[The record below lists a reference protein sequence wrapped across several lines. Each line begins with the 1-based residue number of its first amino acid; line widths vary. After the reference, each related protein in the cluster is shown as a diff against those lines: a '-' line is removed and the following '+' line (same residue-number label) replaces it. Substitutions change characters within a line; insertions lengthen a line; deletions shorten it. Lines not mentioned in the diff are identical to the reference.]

1 MVGSFRFD
9 IVPVRARLKVVG
21 RARFARQPA
30 IASGASPLATT
41 TTRTWEP
48 AWHRRARSQRA
59 NARTLLHLGKAA
71 EFLSTHHS
79 AQRDMSKNSR
89 AKQLGSVSGKP
100 ELAVLP
106 GPRKPLWGCSCGCAD
121 NWACRLR
128 CHRCDRP
135 APQSTADAARTAA
148 ATWLPQRSAAP
159 RGRPQNSGG
168 ARAARQVQPEE
179 TFAQIVARRYGSGPG
194 PSPGT
199 PSATAGGDTPME
211 PVSTPGSPEE
221 QRVTQLRYW
230 KERRAAALRMGEMGA
245 PDVQECEWRIKE
257 LEQAALA
264 ARPWA
269 TRVQAATDARKAAA
283 DKLESI
289 RVDLTAARQAA
300 QVLEAEETKAQTA
313 LTAAEQTLAA
323 VQAEG
328 APSRGQPAS
337 GLAAVNITSAF
348 DTLAAVATALPH
360 GGGGNVAGGSVE
372 ELLAQ
377 LRALLE
383 AAVAG
388 GAAAVRVGD
397 AVAARDDLAASVL
410 AAERPQTAPPGASA
424 VLSASA
430 SSGVPVTAVSTG
442 DDAPDAAEVE
452 SGAAALSLAAAA
464 AAVPNAS
471 PATGPQQTLEQAFK
485 GKGKGKDRDAP
496 YG

>member
-1 MVGSFRFD
+1 M
-9 IVPVRARLKVVG
+9 
-21 RARFARQPA
+21 
-30 IASGASPLATT
+30 ATT

-59 NARTLLHLGKAA
+59 HARTLLRLGKAT
-71 EFLSTHHS
+71 ELLSAHHS
-79 AQRDMSKNSR
+79 AQRDMGKNSR
-89 AKQLGSVSGKP
+89 AKQLGSGSGKP

-128 CHRCDRP
+128 CHRCERP
-135 APQSTADAARTAA
+135 APQTTADAARAAA

-179 TFAQIVARRYGSGPG
+179 TFAQIVARRYRSGPG

-199 PSATAGGDTPME
+199 PSATADGDTPME
-211 PVSTPGSPEE
+211 PVSTPGGPEE

-245 PDVQECEWRIKE
+245 PDVQECDGRIKE

-269 TRVQAATDARKAAA
+269 TRVQAANDARKAAV

-300 QVLEAEETKAQTA
+300 QVLEAEEAKAQTA
-313 LTAAEQTLAA
+313 LTAAERTLDA

-337 GLAAVNITSAF
+337 GLTAVNITSAF

-360 GGGGNVAGGSVE
+360 GGGGGSVAGGSVE

-377 LRALLE
+377 LRALL
-383 AAVAG
+383 VAG
-388 GAAAVRVGD
+388 GAAVVHAGG
-397 AVAARDDLAASVL
+397 AAEARGDLAASAL
-410 AAERPQTAPPGASA
+410 AAEPPHTPSPVASA

-430 SSGVPVTAVSTG
+430 SGDMPVTAASTR
-442 DDAPDAAEVE
+442 DDAAASKPADAAMVE
-452 SGAAALSLAAAA
+452 GSAAALGLTAAA
-464 AAVPNAS
+464 AAVPNA
-471 PATGPQQTLEQAFK
+471 PAATGPQQTLEQLFK
-485 GKGKGKDRDAP
+485 GKGKGKTDREAP